1 MEREPTA
8 LEIAIIGMQQADPG
22 CMDGRLLNFDGD
34 VYIEARVG
42 LNPLAHGYCVRAS
55 AKQEA
60 AWNKREP

>member
-42 LNPLAHGYCVRAS
+42 LNPLANGYCVRAS
-55 AKQEA
+55 AKQQAE
-60 AWNKREP
+60 WNKEP